1 MGSET
6 TDFYSSRY
14 YYTSEIVFL
23 LCRLPFI
30 VISWYTRS
38 ILTSRLYRVLLIRNS
53 KIRTKKLKIFQSII
67 LIACNKVFVLQF
79 LVNYIKRL
87 SIYSLM
93 LENFI
98 WNKYIWFLNPN
109 RVKERNVILLL
120 DRWRRNTIVC
130 QIQSICQVH
139 PSYKQ
144 FFIRLKYIINY
155 SLLYSNRFILIDI
168 VTGTSVILH
177 FDTHRNKSLFRVN
190 KSYFQRIGSLEISS
204 IEYNLTSRS
213 C

>member
-98 WNKYIWFLNPN
+98 WNKYIWYL
-109 RVKERNVILLL
+109 ILIALKKGTL
-120 DRWRRNTIVC
+120 FYYSIDEEE
-130 QIQSICQVH
+130 IQSYSICQVH

>member
-1 MGSET
+1 MKLISIISFRKRFISPVRSFVRLFFDTFVSFIAMGSET

-79 LVNYIKRL
+79 LVNYIRRL

-120 DRWRRNTIVC
+120 DRWRRNTIVLDM
-130 QIQSICQVH
+130 
-139 PSYKQ
+139 PSTPK
-144 FFIRLKYIINY
+144 L
-155 SLLYSNRFILIDI
+155 
-168 VTGTSVILH
+168 
-177 FDTHRNKSLFRVN
+177 
-190 KSYFQRIGSLEISS
+190 
-204 IEYNLTSRS
+204 
-213 C
+213 

>member
-98 WNKYIWFLNPN
+98 WNKYIWYL
-109 RVKERNVILLL
+109 ILIALKKGTL
-120 DRWRRNTIVC
+120 FYYSIDEEE
-130 QIQSICQVH
+130 IQSYSICQVH

-155 SLLYSNRFILIDI
+155 SLLYSNRFTLIDI